1 MLIGSN
7 GEKQGLVA
15 FSVALESAR
24 VASLDLVQVSP
35 SDANPVVCKL
45 LDYGKHVF
53 DKKKS
58 LSSSKV
64 KVKRNTT
71 KEIKFRPST
80 DIGDYNIKLKKV
92 KSFILDGDKTKI
104 SVRFR
109 GREILNSDMG
119 LNLLNRLRDELED
132 IAQVDQEPSLEGR
145 QLLNGSFSF
154 KEEVNINFYKKNN
167 MGYKL
172 KTHSGAAKR
181 FKKTGSSVKSKSAN
195 RNHILTKQSTKRKRH
210 NRGLNKLSGIVLKMA
225 SKLIRR

>member
-1 MLIGSN
+1 MLIATQKKNITPINNKIRADEVMLIGSN
-7 GEKQGLVA
+7 GEKKGLVA
-15 FSVALESAR
+15 FSEALESAR
-24 VASLDLVQVSP
+24 AASLDLVQVSP
-35 SDANPVVCKL
+35 SDSSPIVCKL

-58 LSSSKV
+58 LSSKV

-80 DIGDYNIKLKKV
+80 DLGDYNIKLKKI

-119 LNLLNRLRDELED
+119 LNLLNKLRLELEE

-145 QLLNGSFSF
+145 QLLMVLSPI
-154 KEEVNINFYKKNN
+154 KKKN
-167 MGYKL
+167 
-172 KTHSGAAKR
+172 
-181 FKKTGSSVKSKSAN
+181 
-195 RNHILTKQSTKRKRH
+195 
-210 NRGLNKLSGIVLKMA
+210 
-225 SKLIRR
+225 